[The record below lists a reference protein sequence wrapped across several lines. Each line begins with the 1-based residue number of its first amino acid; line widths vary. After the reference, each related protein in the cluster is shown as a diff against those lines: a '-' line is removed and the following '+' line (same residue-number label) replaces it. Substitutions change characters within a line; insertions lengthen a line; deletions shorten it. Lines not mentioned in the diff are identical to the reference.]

1 MKIKITTL
9 MKWKWLIGFFYFIL
23 FIQLSTAAKIQL
35 SSSDS
40 VYYNDEMGANY
51 GSQLKWDITSIP
63 ADTTITQAEFCSP
76 IYIKQGSPDN
86 DVTVWY
92 INDEVWTEESGLNL
106 LADMTPLTETTE
118 TMSSTTLNEITCF
131 DVTTQFQQS
140 IDNSNSN
147 FTFRFAD
154 PDNPV
159 GPIIGHF
166 DSSGL
171 PLGSASDRF
180 YLNDQ
185 ENSGGS
191 SLPVINV
198 TYTNCTDSD
207 SDGYG
212 ISNGADCSNS
222 GFDCDDSNVAIYP
235 GSSHD
240 CGSCNGGTG
249 TISYLTSVCRAS
261 AGTCDTAETC
271 TGSSLDCP
279 ADAKSSAE
287 CRASAGTCDIADD
300 CDGVNNDCPAD
311 AKSSAECR
319 AASDICDIAES
330 CDGSNNDCPAD
341 VYESAATTCRAS
353 TGTCD
358 ITETCTGSSAV
369 CPIDGYAAEG
379 LSCGVCQTCNDAGSC
394 IQTIFTET
402 SCFDGI
408 DNDCDGNVDNYDNDC
423 TNETKTTPEEDQSKI
438 VNNWVQTIYFNFLM
452 YVERYN
458 TIQQTWQFVE
468 TVVNDTDTG
477 TTRQVNPG
485 GVIGLDTI
493 WNPLGWDSS
502 GSTQGTY
509 RAIVSLTD
517 SDGNVLGNS
526 SGSNLT
532 AYYNFTISASTSCG
546 NNIKESGED
555 CDGTDFGGASC
566 TSKGYDGGS
575 LSCTSACAIDTKDC
589 YYIGSSPPP
598 TSYSPINPNPMKPT
612 IPPVEMIT
620 ITKSE
625 MLSPGKIDYF
635 SLSSAIMPWRVQ
647 TNNWNCRNNT
657 IESLPLADEKIPRGY
672 EIILEPF
679 SIMRCKGASV
689 ELKFNIPETYT
700 DVKIMRCNPS
710 CSTEKLKLTG
720 SIAELGEI
728 SSDVR
733 RAYDNL
739 SIEWIDYY
747 TKEAKATIDTDRI
760 LSNGNHSVEFYGKDR
775 FTAKI
780 IRSKE
785 SIPEPKNAFL
795 MSVSVPLIINVSKV
809 FNIDVELSIPY
820 NKIPNID
827 EESLKMYGMLDDN
840 WELIGGDIIEGKVV
854 AKVDNIDRFFDS
866 DNKAIFSVIGVICE
880 FCHNS
885 SLTKVYDG
893 NSKEAIILVHG
904 LASSP
909 STFDEVIEDIRLTE
923 QPYQTWTL
931 GYSSQ
936 RTIEEISKEFMEL
949 LELKSQNLDKIHI
962 AAHSMG
968 GLITQKTLYDAHL
981 KGYKFVDKVDKVILV
996 GVPNEGSAFL
1006 EAYGKLFKTLINK
1019 ASRYKQV
1026 FDINGKIIKELKDG
1040 MITPQVPEID
1050 YYVIAGTNPY
1060 ELGIIS
1066 GLKDLNV
1073 THDGLVSVPSAQN
1086 IGGEYIDDRCSN
1098 FWDLPVTHTQLIDDD
1113 NSRKV
1118 IERIIAKEIIND
1130 TEFDIAIGYTNNFE
1144 LLIESVDNEEK
1155 FILIG
1160 KKISKDEIFDENL
1173 CLCGN
1178 GVCGEGETILN
1189 CPKDCLEMLAPRNN
1203 LWLYAIILIMIILIV
1218 YYIKKRKKRPIE
1230 NLDKY
1235 IETQLNKGISSD
1247 LIKKALI
1254 KKGWKDVI
1262 IEEEIYA
1269 TRSYN
1274 PLYKL
1279 VRYIEQE
1286 VKKGIDLE
1294 PIRKKL
1300 EEIGWKQDT
1309 IEKAFK
1315 IYSFFNSKDK

>member
-1 MKIKITTL
+1 MKERNFLKL
-9 MKWKWLIGFFYFIL
+9 IL
-23 FIQLSTAAKIQL
+23 FLFVLLFIVPNIQAGACDGLRGTCTAGENGNSRCVDTELQGCINLGEGNYCWDTPLGDCIVDQDAYGCITC
-35 SSSDS
+35 SDS
-40 VYYNDEMGANY
+40 MAV
-51 GSQLKWDITSIP
+51 
-63 ADTTITQAEFCSP
+63 C
-76 IYIKQGSPDN
+76 DN
-86 DVTVWY
+86 DGDGYGNY
-92 INDEVWTEESGLNL
+92 IGGGSCTDCNDYTEDG
-106 LADMTPLTETTE
+106 TPEPNPA
-118 TMSSTTLNEITCF
+118 TLNCL
-131 DVTTQFQQS
+131 
-140 IDNSNSN
+140 
-147 FTFRFAD
+147 D
-154 PDNPV
+154 PN
-159 GPIIGHF
+159 
-166 DSSGL
+166 
-171 PLGSASDRF
+171 
-180 YLNDQ
+180 N
-185 ENSGGS
+185 S
-191 SLPVINV
+191 SLPYCIHPGA
-198 TYTNCTDSD
+198 TESTLATC
-207 SDGYG
+207 SDGFD
-212 ISNGADCSNS
+212 N
-222 GFDCDDSNVAIYP
+222 DCDMNMDSTLDTDGNTGIDCADDICNASSNVC
-235 GSSHD
+235 ST
-240 CGSCNGGTG
+240 CTG
-249 TISYLTSVCRAS
+249 TSTFTYLTSECRAS
-261 AGTCDTAETC
+261 AGDCDVADTC
-271 TGSSLDCP
+271 TGSSSTCP

-287 CRASAGTCDIADD
+287 CRASAGDCDVADTCDGINDD
-300 CDGVNNDCPAD
+300 CPADAFTAADTSCRAAGGACDTAEVCTGSSADCPAD
-311 AKSSAECR
+311 AKSTAECR
-319 AASDICDIAES
+319 AASDTCDAAET

-341 VYESAATTCRAS
+341 AYKTAGTTCRTA

-358 ITETCTGSSAV
+358 VVETCTGSSAT

-379 LSCGVCQTCNDAGSC
+379 LDCGDCQTCNDAGSC
-394 IQTIFTET
+394 TTSNVTEIC
-402 SCFDGI
+402 SDGI
-408 DNDCDGNVDNYDNDC
+408 DNDCDNNIDGLDNDC
-423 TNETKTTPEEDQSKI
+423 INITKTIPEEDQSKI
-438 VNNWVQTIYFNFLM
+438 VNNWVQTIYFNFMM

-458 TIQQTWQFVE
+458 TIQETWQFVE
-468 TVVNDTDTG
+468 TVVNDTG
-477 TTRQVNPG
+477 TNTVRQVNPG

-493 WNPLGWDSS
+493 WNPLGWDST
-502 GSTQGTY
+502 GNTEGTY

-517 SDGNVLGNS
+517 STGNVIANS
-526 SGSNLT
+526 GGTNWT
-532 AYYNFTISASTSCG
+532 ARYNFTLSNTAAVCG

-555 CDGTDFGGASC
+555 CDGGDFGGASC
-566 TSKGYDGGS
+566 SSKKYDGGWLRCNS
-575 LSCTSACAIDTKDC
+575 DCTINTGNC
-589 YYIGSSPPP
+589 YYVRSKAPKTSQPQTNPPP
-598 TSYSPINPNPMKPT
+598 TKPQVAPIPM
-612 IPPVEMIT
+612 IQIDRSDMF
-620 ITKSE
+620 
-625 MLSPGKIDYF
+625 SPGTQTYF

-647 TNNWNCRNNT
+647 ITNWGCRNNT
-657 IESLPLADEKIPRGY
+657 IENSPLVDEKVPRGY
-672 EIILEPF
+672 DMILEPF
-679 SIMRCKGASV
+679 SLSRCNGASV
-689 ELKFNIPETYT
+689 ELKFNIPETYK
-700 DVKIMRCNPS
+700 DVKIMRCNKKF
-710 CSTEKLKLTG
+710 CTTEKLKSTG
-720 SIAELGEI
+720 SIAELGDI

-739 SIEWIDYY
+739 SIAWIDYH
-747 TKEAKATIDTDRI
+747 TKEAEEIIDDERI
-760 LSNGNHSVEFYGKDR
+760 LSNGNHSIEFYGENK
-775 FTAKI
+775 FTAKVI
-780 IRSKE
+780 KSKE

-795 MSVSVPLIINVSKV
+795 MSVSVPLIINVSEV
-809 FNIDVELSIPY
+809 FNMGAEISIPY

-827 EESLKMYGMLDDN
+827 EESLKIYGMLDDS

-866 DNKAIFSVIGVICE
+866 DNKAIFSVIGVVCE
-880 FCHNS
+880 FCYNS
-885 SLTKVYDG
+885 SLAKVYEG

-936 RTIEEISKEFMEL
+936 RTIEEISKEFMDL

-1040 MITPQVPEID
+1040 MITPRVEGID
-1050 YYVIAGTNPY
+1050 YYVIAGTDPY
-1060 ELGIIS
+1060 ELGVIS

-1098 FWDLPVTHTQLIDDD
+1098 FWDLHVTHTQLIDDD